1 MMRKK
6 IKLTVASLMFCT
18 IFIGCGKFFRYIL
31 IDDTTSYTRIMFHEM
46 YEQENID
53 ILFVGSSHCYRSINP
68 KIMDEE
74 IGVNT
79 FNAGT
84 SSQLLDGSYMVIKEA
99 AKYNEIDHIYLEL
112 YYNVALSGYKD
123 RTRLTQTYIISDY
136 LKPSF
141 DKIWYLLNA
150 SSKDHYVNSF
160 ILARRDWSKFFE
172 EEYIR
177 NLIIKKNTDD
187 YKNYEYTYVTWD
199 QEWYDGKG
207 FVANKE
213 IVENWNYF
221 SRTGYSK
228 INFSNAK
235 EDWFNILEN
244 IIAFCDK
251 KGISLTL
258 ISAPM
263 SNYVLAGSE
272 NYDVYVNLVNDL
284 IADTD
289 VDYYDFN
296 LCKEEYFPN
305 TSNLFKDTDHL
316 NCDGAEIFSH
326 ILADFINGKI
336 SENELFYDSYEEKI
350 RNLEPTVFGVSYQDS
365 RDDNG
370 EKIRNC
376 KIVSTENDC
385 LEYEIIL
392 MPENGEGKIL
402 QEFSDNKFFTIVP
415 DENGMITIRYRLSNL
430 SDEEKSVSISY

>member
-1 MMRKK
+1 MRKK
-6 IKLTVASLMFCT
+6 IKLTVASLMFCI

-68 KIMDEE
+68 QIMDEE
-74 IGVNT
+74 LGVNT

-84 SSQLLDGSYMVIKEA
+84 SSQMLDGSYMVIKEA
-99 AKYNEIDHIYLEL
+99 ARYNEIDHVYLEL
-112 YYNVALSGYKD
+112 YYNCAFTTYK
-123 RTRLTQTYIISDY
+123 TRSQLTQTYIISDY
-136 LKPSF
+136 LKPSL
-141 DKIWYLLNA
+141 DKFQYILNA

-160 ILARRDWSKFFE
+160 ILARRNWFKFFE
-172 EEYIR
+172 EDYIR
-177 NLIIKKNTDD
+177 NLIIQKNTDD
-187 YKNYEYTYVTWD
+187 YKNYEYTYVTRD
-199 QEWYDGKG
+199 LEWYAGKG

-221 SRTGYSK
+221 SRTGYNK
-228 INFSNAK
+228 INFDNATD
-235 EDWFNILEN
+235 DWINTLGD

-258 ISAPM
+258 IVAPM
-263 SNYVLAGSE
+263 SNYLLAGSE
-272 NYDVYVNLVNDL
+272 NYDEYVKLVNDL

-305 TSNLFKDTDHL
+305 TSYLFKDTDHL
-316 NCDGAEIFSH
+316 NSDGAEIFSH

-350 RNLEPTVFGVSYQDS
+350 RNLEPTVFGVSYEDN
-365 RDDNG
+365 RDENG
-370 EKIRNC
+370 EKVRDC
-376 KIVSTENDC
+376 KIVSTGNDC

-392 MPENGEGKIL
+392 TPENGEAMIL
-402 QEFSDNKFFTIVP
+402 QEFSDNRFFTIDP
-415 DENGMITIRYRLSNL
+415 DEKGVITIKYRLSDL
-430 SDEEKSVSISY
+430 SDEEKSVSITY